1 MGVENLRIE
10 QIYFYKDLYNEVD
23 SSINNNTKLDI
34 RKTVQQLTS
43 LISSDKFLFLLSLEW
58 SSILFMDII
67 AMYEMKEKF
76 LSLKIFFPLIEELKN
91 QKSLTELFKFFQL
104 FNSKENPEA
113 EDKLKIYKQIF
124 EKYEDSIQKFE
135 QSEEGK
141 KAFNNIKSFFQVHEN
156 KIGQLWKIYR
166 EIFEIT
172 YYEFI
177 DILDEQKKSLNLNDL
192 FEKITEDFDNEEIN
206 LLIKNLLQIKS
217 LNHTKDIYQLISFL
231 FNIKKNEKEISLI
244 EGLDKKFFD
253 DIEDKLGITNIKNF
267 HKIRNCI
274 FWIIYEKN
282 LSKLNGKY
290 SKYIL
295 EGNMTDKEKFY
306 FDIFN
311 KINDIN
317 INNDINGIKIV
328 LLQSLFTNNNKIILI
343 KLDIEYFK
351 KNIITLE

>member
-217 LNHTKDIYQLISFL
+217 LNHTKDIYQLILFL
-231 FNIKKNEKEISLI
+231 FL
-244 EGLDKKFFD
+244 
-253 DIEDKLGITNIKNF
+253 
-267 HKIRNCI
+267 KI
-274 FWIIYEKN
+274 
-282 LSKLNGKY
+282 
-290 SKYIL
+290 
-295 EGNMTDKEKFY
+295 
-306 FDIFN
+306 
-311 KINDIN
+311 
-317 INNDINGIKIV
+317 
-328 LLQSLFTNNNKIILI
+328 FTN
-343 KLDIEYFK
+343 
-351 KNIITLE
+351 

>member
-1 MGVENLRIE
+1 MGVENLGIG
-10 QIYFYKDLYNEVD
+10 QIYYYKDLYNEVD

-141 KAFNNIKSFFQVHEN
+141 KAFNNINSFMQVHRK
-156 KIGQLWKIYR
+156 KIEQL
-166 EIFEIT
+166 
-172 YYEFI
+172 
-177 DILDEQKKSLNLNDL
+177 
-192 FEKITEDFDNEEIN
+192 
-206 LLIKNLLQIKS
+206 
-217 LNHTKDIYQLISFL
+217 
-231 FNIKKNEKEISLI
+231 
-244 EGLDKKFFD
+244 
-253 DIEDKLGITNIKNF
+253 
-267 HKIRNCI
+267 
-274 FWIIYEKN
+274 
-282 LSKLNGKY
+282 
-290 SKYIL
+290 
-295 EGNMTDKEKFY
+295 
-306 FDIFN
+306 
-311 KINDIN
+311 
-317 INNDINGIKIV
+317 
-328 LLQSLFTNNNKIILI
+328 
-343 KLDIEYFK
+343 
-351 KNIITLE
+351 